1 MEKLKSHLVIE
12 YTVCLLGVANY
23 YVPAVDIYDIFI
35 LSIESRL
42 TLYLGWLGINASHLK
57 RILIVYA

>member
-1 MEKLKSHLVIE
+1 L
-12 YTVCLLGVANY
+12 
-23 YVPAVDIYDIFI
+23 DIYDIFI